1 MKYLK
6 QFGIILALSFIGE
19 FLNDFLPLPIP
30 ASIYGIIL
38 MFLCLKT
45 KIIPLSAVEETARFL
60 IEAMP
65 LMFIPAAVGLLESW
79 NIIKGVWIQY
89 ISITAIST
97 VIVMIVAGHVTQAVI
112 NHAPKI
118 VSDKISNQDTVSA
131 LKESVHT
138 VMDMNPG
145 EGGVTQ

>member
-19 FLNDFLPLPIP
+19 FLNNIFPFPIP
-30 ASIYGIIL
+30 ASIYGIVL

-79 NIIKGVWIQY
+79 DIIKGVWIQY
-89 ISITAIST
+89 ISITVVST
-97 VIVMIVAGHVTQAVI
+97 IFVMAVAGRITQAVI
-112 NHAPKI
+112 QKSSQTVTDKTATSMIDIHAQK
-118 VSDKISNQDTVSA
+118 
-131 LKESVHT
+131 
-138 VMDMNPG
+138 
-145 EGGVTQ
+145 GGVTE

>member
-19 FLNDFLPLPIP
+19 LLNDLLPLPIP

-79 NIIKGVWIQY
+79 DIIKGVWIQY
-89 ISITAIST
+89 ISITVIST

-112 NHAPKI
+112 NHDENAVP
-118 VSDKISNQDTVSA
+118 DKTSNKDTVSTI
-131 LKESVHT
+131 KETVHT
-138 VMDMNPG
+138 VMDMNP
-145 EGGVTQ
+145 EKGGITE

>member
-19 FLNDFLPLPIP
+19 FLNDLLPLPIP

-79 NIIKGVWIQY
+79 DIIKGVWIQY
-89 ISITAIST
+89 ISITVIST

-112 NHAPKI
+112 NHDENAVP
-118 VSDKISNQDTVSA
+118 DKSSNKDTVSTI
-131 LKESVHT
+131 KETVHT
-138 VMDMNPG
+138 VMDMNP
-145 EGGVTQ
+145 EKGGITE

>member
-19 FLNDFLPLPIP
+19 FLNDLLPFPIP

-79 NIIKGVWIQY
+79 DIIKGVWVQY
-89 ISITAIST
+89 ISITVIST
-97 VIVMIVAGHVTQAVI
+97 VIVMAVAGRITQAVI
-112 NHAPKI
+112 NHEKKS
-118 VSDKISNQDTVSA
+118 VSDKTSDKDTVSTI
-131 LKESVHT
+131 KETVHT
-138 VMDMNPG
+138 VIDMKP
-145 EGGVTQ
+145 EKGGVTE

>member
-19 FLNDFLPLPIP
+19 FLNDLLPFPIP

-79 NIIKGVWIQY
+79 NIIKGVWVQY
-89 ISITAIST
+89 ISITVIST
-97 VIVMIVAGHVTQAVI
+97 VIVMAVAGRITQAVI
-112 NHAPKI
+112 KHDEKTASAKVSTKDKVSTIKETVHI
-118 VSDKISNQDTVSA
+118 VID
-131 LKESVHT
+131 LKSE
-138 VMDMNPG
+138 
-145 EGGVTQ
+145 EGGVTE

>member
-19 FLNDFLPLPIP
+19 FLNNILPFPIP
-30 ASIYGIIL
+30 ASIYGIVL

-79 NIIKGVWIQY
+79 DIIKGVWIQY
-89 ISITAIST
+89 ISITVVST
-97 VIVMIVAGHVTQAVI
+97 ILVMAVAGRITQAVI
-112 NHAPKI
+112 QKSSQTFTDKTAVSMIDIHAQK
-118 VSDKISNQDTVSA
+118 
-131 LKESVHT
+131 
-138 VMDMNPG
+138 
-145 EGGVTQ
+145 GGVTE

>member
-6 QFGIILALSFIGE
+6 QFGIILAISFIGE
-19 FLNDFLPLPIP
+19 FLNNVLPLPIP

-45 KIIPLSAVEETARFL
+45 KIIPLTAVEETARFL

-79 NIIKGVWIQY
+79 DIIKGVWIQY
-89 ISITAIST
+89 ISITIIST
-97 VIVMIVAGHVTQAVI
+97 VVVMAVAGKITQAVI
-112 NHAPKI
+112 HRDTRCAAAKDHP
-118 VSDKISNQDTVSA
+118 IST
-131 LKESVHT
+131 ES
-138 VMDMNPG
+138 NASG
-145 EGGVTQ
+145 IIRANRKEGGVTE

>member
-19 FLNDFLPLPIP
+19 FLNDLLPLPIP

-45 KIIPLSAVEETARFL
+45 KFIPLSAVEETARFL

-79 NIIKGVWIQY
+79 DIIKGVWIQY
-89 ISITAIST
+89 ISITVIST

-112 NHAPKI
+112 NPAPKI
-118 VSDKISNQDTVSA
+118 ASDKISNQDTVSA

-138 VMDMNPG
+138 VIDMNPG

>member
-19 FLNDFLPLPIP
+19 FLNDLLPLPIP

-79 NIIKGVWIQY
+79 DIIKGVWIQY
-89 ISITAIST
+89 ISITVIST

-112 NHAPKI
+112 NHDENAVP
-118 VSDKISNQDTVSA
+118 DKTSNKDTVSTI
-131 LKESVHT
+131 KETVHT
-138 VMDMNPG
+138 VMDMNP
-145 EGGVTQ
+145 EKGGITE